1 MTGPALERLLGDGPR
16 LTVGMITADLTRL
29 GDEMAILDR
38 AGVELVHVDVMDGVF
53 CPMLTV
59 GPPVIK
65 AIRTPLLKDVHLMID
80 DPLSKVAAFVEAG
93 ADLITFQIEGAPQ
106 PHRVLQVLGAAT
118 NANDPGRGIV
128 RGIAINP
135 STPVGA
141 IEPLLDEV
149 DYVLVLAVNPGWGGQ
164 AFIPATEGR
173 LEAARRLIEGSGRRI
188 LLGVDGGVTRAN
200 VARVATLGADIVV
213 SGSAIF
219 DGSAAAAENATF
231 MLDQVRTA
239 GRSAAARVPV
249 GTGAPS

>member
-1 MTGPALERLLGDGPR
+1 MTGTALERLLGGGPR
-16 LTVGMITADLTRL
+16 LTVGMITADLTRI
-29 GDEMAILDR
+29 GDEMAVLER

-80 DPLSKVAAFVEAG
+80 DPLPKVAAFVDAG
-93 ADLITFQIEGAPQ
+93 ADMITFQVESAPQ
-106 PHRVLQVLGAAT
+106 PHRVLQVLATAT
-118 NANDPGRGIV
+118 NANDPARGIV

-164 AFIPATEGR
+164 AFIPGTEGR
-173 LEAARRLIEGSGRRI
+173 LEAARRLIDATGRGI

-200 VARVATLGADIVV
+200 VARVAALGADVIV

-219 DGSAAAAENATF
+219 DGSAVAENATF
-231 MLDQVRTA
+231 MLDQIRSA
-239 GRSAAARVPV
+239 GPSAAARVPV
-249 GTGAPS
+249 GTGAHP